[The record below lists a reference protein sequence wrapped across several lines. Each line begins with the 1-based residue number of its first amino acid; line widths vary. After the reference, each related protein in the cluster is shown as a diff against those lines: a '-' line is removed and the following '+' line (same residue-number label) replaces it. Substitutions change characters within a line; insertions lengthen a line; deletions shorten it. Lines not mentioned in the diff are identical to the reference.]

1 MPQRSDEEWEG
12 ISKELVASILR
23 QAADDWRSLDYGRF
37 REQFYTGGIV
47 RRSELLQ
54 FFRSE
59 MFEKMCLYVGL
70 QSSPNKIRKALRI
83 ETEEK

>member
-54 FFRSE
+54 FFRNE